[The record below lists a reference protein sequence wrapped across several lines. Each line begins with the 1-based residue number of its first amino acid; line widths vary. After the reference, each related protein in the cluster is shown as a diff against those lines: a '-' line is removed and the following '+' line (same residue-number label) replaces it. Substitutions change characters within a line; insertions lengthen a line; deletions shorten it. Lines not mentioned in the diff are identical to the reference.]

1 MVADQRSPGPEPDAT
16 ATVSTMDPVLGTCSL
31 ESLRRRKSWKWTE
44 YPADVLP
51 AWVAEMDFD
60 LAEPIKT
67 AVRDALDI
75 GDTGYPTRIGLGEAY
90 AAFADT
96 RFGWSPDP
104 PRVVAIPDVMT
115 GISEVIQATTSPGA
129 GIVINPPV
137 YPPFFFR
144 IELAGRHIVEA
155 PLARDA
161 DGRYDL
167 DLEALDAAFATDGV
181 AVYLLC
187 SPHNPTGRVWSCA
200 QLLAVADLCQARGVA
215 LLVDEIH
222 APLAL
227 RGAAHVPFLSLDH
240 EFTNQVYTF
249 TSASKAWNISGLKC
263 GLAVTG
269 SAGLDTALSE
279 RWEALLAGHLG
290 VLGTIAAFRES
301 VFWLDAVVDQLS
313 GNRLLVAD
321 LLRRELPEVGYSAP
335 EASFLAWLDCRRL
348 ALGDDPSA
356 AFLERGRVALSAGPD
371 FGRKGRGFVRLNMG
385 TSPELLQE
393 IVRRMAVT
401 VGR

>member
-187 SPHNPTGRVWSCA
+187 SPHNPTGRVWSRA

-401 VGR
+401 VGH

>member
-1 MVADQRSPGPEPDAT
+1 MPR
-16 ATVSTMDPVLGTCSL
+16 
-31 ESLRRRKSWKWTE
+31 
-44 YPADVLP
+44 
-51 AWVAEMDFD
+51 
-60 LAEPIKT
+60 
-67 AVRDALDI
+67 
-75 GDTGYPTRIGLGEAY
+75 
-90 AAFADT
+90 FADT

-187 SPHNPTGRVWSCA
+187 SPHNPTGRVWSRA

-240 EFTNQVYTF
+240 EFTDQVYTF

-321 LLRRELPEVGYSAP
+321 LLETRVTGGRILRRPRQAFSPGWTAAGSPSGTTRRRRSSNGVVSRSARAP
-335 EASFLAWLDCRRL
+335 TSGDRGAASC
-348 ALGDDPSA
+348 G
-356 AFLERGRVALSAGPD
+356 
-371 FGRKGRGFVRLNMG
+371 
-385 TSPELLQE
+385 
-393 IVRRMAVT
+393 
-401 VGR
+401 

>member
-181 AVYLLC
+181 AGV
-187 SPHNPTGRVWSCA
+187 SPVQPA
-200 QLLAVADLCQARGVA
+200 QSHGSGVVARELLAVADLCQARGVA

-227 RGAAHVPFLSLDH
+227 RGAAHVPFRSLDH

-279 RWEALLAGHLG
+279 RWEALPRRPPRRAGHDRRLPRVG
-290 VLGTIAAFRES
+290 LLARRGRGSAQRK
-301 VFWLDAVVDQLS
+301 
-313 GNRLLVAD
+313 RLLVAD